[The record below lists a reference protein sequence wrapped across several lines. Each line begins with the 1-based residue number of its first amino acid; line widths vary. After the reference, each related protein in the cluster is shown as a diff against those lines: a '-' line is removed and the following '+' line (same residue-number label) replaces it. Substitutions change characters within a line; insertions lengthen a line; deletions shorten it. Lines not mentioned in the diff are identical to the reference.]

1 MKSTFSH
8 AVVLL
13 LASNLVL
20 PAHIFGQTLP
30 LSSRD
35 QNSIY
40 NIQNELGKQMTK
52 INELDQSNWRGKA
65 VFSLSPAL
73 KNTISS
79 AQLSAGIQNGTIKSF
94 YSYSPADPFKLG
106 MKMDI
111 LASSSAG
118 VRMNFEVLKSDATD
132 SKNHGHAHALT
143 SFADP
148 VRKSISASFANTDA
162 VHIKLQIDQAARSAY
177 SQAVQQLDPSLYGA
191 KHFRIGVSA
200 LLASVFIPNAMA
212 ETFLHSGEQLIC
224 IVALGVFLFSITKAC
239 SMVWNWK
246 MKSEGVPPTSKEI
259 WVAVGLMGLSWAI
272 YHSLAQVLSDPDY
285 SNDGM

>member
-1 MKSTFSH
+1 MKSSFSN
-8 AVVLL
+8 AVILL

-35 QNSIY
+35 QNSVY
-40 NIQNELGKQMTK
+40 NIQSELGKQMTK
-52 INELDQSNWRGKA
+52 INELDQSGWKGKA
-65 VFSLSPAL
+65 IFSLSPVL
-73 KNTISS
+73 KNSITSS
-79 AQLSAGIQNGTIKSF
+79 QLSAGIQNGSIKSF
-94 YSYSPADPFKLG
+94 YSFSPADPLKLG

-111 LASSSAG
+111 LATSSAG
-118 VRMNFEVLKSDATD
+118 VKMNFEVLKSDATD
-132 SKNHGHAHALT
+132 AKGRGQAHFLK
-143 SFADP
+143 SFPEP
-148 VRKSISASFANTDA
+148 VRKSITATFANTDA

-177 SQAVQQLDPSLYGA
+177 SQAVQQLNPSEFGSH
-191 KHFRIGVSA
+191 KFRIGVSA
-200 LLASVFIPNAMA
+200 LIAAVFMPDAVA

-239 SMVWNWK
+239 NMVWSWK